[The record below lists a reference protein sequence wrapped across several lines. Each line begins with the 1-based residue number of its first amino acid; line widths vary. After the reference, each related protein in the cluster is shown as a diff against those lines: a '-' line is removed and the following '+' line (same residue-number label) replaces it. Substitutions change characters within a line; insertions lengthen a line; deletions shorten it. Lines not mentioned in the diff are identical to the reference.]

1 MHTPRHNNQ
10 LIQKNN
16 FLTLLKIFRSLSC
29 NPASMNQMF
38 SATITNQ
45 HASPML
51 RSVQLIVIYVNDI
64 EKIMRNDPLLDVSL
78 MNDFSTKVLLRLYE
92 PSYGIF
98 GKPVLRKDMI
108 GSGENYSDSNES
120 TVQEPSLYSRLN
132 K

>member
-1 MHTPRHNNQ
+1 MSILMHLHKHDKENAEEDSVKQ
-10 LIQKNN
+10 IAS
-16 FLTLLKIFRSLSC
+16 LTQNIKTMHMVL
-29 NPASMNQMF
+29 
-38 SATITNQ
+38 T
-45 HASPML
+45 
-51 RSVQLIVIYVNDI
+51 DI